1 MPSAGTTGRII
12 ATLIIFSTLCVP
24 SAAEEP
30 VLRLDETF
38 GILQRPGDRTD
49 DRPRSR
55 SI

>member
-12 ATLIIFSTLCVP
+12 ATLIIFSTLCAP

-38 GILQRPGDRTD
+38 GILHSDG
-49 DRPRSR
+49 
-55 SI
+55 